1 MFKKIMN
8 ILTTFILVIL
18 VVSVLFFFGTRLMG
32 KTPSVFGNYVFRV
45 SSESME
51 PTLKVGDVIL
61 VHSVK
66 AEDIHKGDI
75 VTYTAQSGEMRGRE
89 ITHRVVEEP
98 VVTDGSYH
106 YQTKGDAPNATLD
119 PEISYSQI
127 RGKFVIKLVVIG
139 WFFNTISTP
148 IGMVVFIG
156 LIILLFGYEM
166 VSLLVSYKSI
176 DTLDE
181 EAEKQLKDKDKNKK

>member
-1 MFKKIMN
+1 MN

>member
-8 ILTTFILVIL
+8 ILTTVVLVIL
-18 VVSVLFFFGTRLMG
+18 VVAVLFFFGTRLMG
-32 KTPSVFGNYVFRV
+32 KTPSIFGNYVFRV

-75 VTYTAQSGEMRGRE
+75 ITYTAQVGEMRGRE
-89 ITHRVVEEP
+89 ITHRVVLEP

-106 YQTKGDAPNATLD
+106 YQTQGDAPGAPLD
-119 PEISYSQI
+119 PEISYSQV
-127 RGKFVIKLVVIG
+127 RGKFVIKLAVIG
-139 WFFNTISTP
+139 WFFNAISTP
-148 IGMVVFIG
+148 IGMVIFIG

-166 VSLLVSYKSI
+166 ISLLVSYKSI
-176 DTLDE
+176 DTLDK
-181 EAEKQLKDKDKNKK
+181 EAEKQIDEKKE